1 MDEPTHLIQ
10 QRAPRLAT
18 ATPQKFADVL
28 AGLRATPKRLPTK
41 YLYDAEGSKLFE
53 RICELPEYYPTR
65 TETAILRQYAG
76 EIADLTGPDAALLEL
91 GSGASV
97 KTSIL
102 IERLERLVAYVP
114 IDISRS
120 ALDAATIRLRRSQPD
135 LEILPVCADF
145 TRPFPMPRPHR
156 EPDRTLV
163 FFPGSTVGNFVPETA
178 RTLLA
183 DIRRSA
189 GPRAS
194 LVIGADLVKDTDV
207 LLRAYDDAQG
217 VTAEFD
223 LNILRRLNRE
233 LGADFDLDAFRHV
246 AVWNT
251 EKSRIE
257 MHLVSTRRQTVHI
270 DTTEI
275 AFEAEEHMVTEF
287 SHKYTVAS
295 FTELA
300 RASGWNVVRTWTDP
314 RALFSVHYCRALP
327 EPADQ
332 APR

>member
-1 MDEPTHLIQ
+1 MPT
-10 QRAPRLAT
+10 T
-18 ATPQKFADVL
+18 ATPQKIADVL

-41 YLYDAEGSKLFE
+41 YLYDAAGSKLFE

-65 TETAILRQYAG
+65 AEMAILRRYVG
-76 EIADLTGPDAALLEL
+76 ELAELTGPDAVLLEL
-91 GSGASV
+91 GSGAST
-97 KTSIL
+97 KTRIL
-102 IERLERLVAYVP
+102 IERLQNLVAYVP
-114 IDISRS
+114 VDISRS
-120 ALDAATIRLRRSQPD
+120 ALDAATTRLRHWQPD

-145 TRPFPMPRPHR
+145 TRAFPMPRPHR

-163 FFPGSTVGNFVPETA
+163 FFPGSTIGNFVPDTA
-178 RTLLA
+178 RTLLT

-246 AVWNT
+246 AVWNS

-257 MHLVSTRRQTVHI
+257 MHLVSTRRQTVRI
-270 DTTEI
+270 DTTDIEF
-275 AFEAEEHMVTEF
+275 AADEHLVTEF
-287 SHKYTVAS
+287 SHKYTVPS
-295 FTELA
+295 FTNLA
-300 RASGWNVVRTWTDP
+300 RESGWNVVRTWTDEH
-314 RALFSVHYCRALP
+314 ALFSVHYCRAMSDGAVTD
-327 EPADQ
+327 EAIQ
-332 APR
+332 TPR